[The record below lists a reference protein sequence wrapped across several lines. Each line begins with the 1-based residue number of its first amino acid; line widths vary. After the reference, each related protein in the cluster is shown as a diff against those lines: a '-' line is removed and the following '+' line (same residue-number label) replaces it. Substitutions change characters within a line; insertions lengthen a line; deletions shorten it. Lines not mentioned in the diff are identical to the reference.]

1 MVTTWDTKTD
11 QNRGTVGQEG
21 IQLSRVD
28 QLALVVVID
37 AVIWG
42 SFRTPK
48 KTAGWGPQLAQQRH
62 TRKTSNWPK
71 ERLKHQTTGYLAT
84 RNGDFTTR
92 MHKNVMVTAVVLMAK
107 IGSRCLKVGPFDQY
121 L

>member
-37 AVIWG
+37 AIIWG
-42 SFRTPK
+42 SLGDPDTQK
-48 KTAGWGPQLAQQRH
+48 KQQVGGPNLRSKH
-62 TRKTSNWPK
+62 TWPK

-92 MHKNVMVTAVVLMAK
+92 MHKNVMVSTHGQNWV
-107 IGSRCLKVGPFDQY
+107 KVS
-121 L
+121 